1 MDRLSL
7 KLGVLNACAL
17 AMLGIAAACGG
28 DVQPTTVATLTPSP
42 ALTPSL
48 DPNDADAYY
57 DRGVDYYNLGEL
69 RRAIEDYDTAINLDP
84 NYADAYYGRGVA
96 YYDLGEL
103 RRAIEDYDTAI
114 NLDPNYADAYYGRG
128 LAYGQLG
135 RVDEAIAD
143 LARASELGVDASLI
157 ERVLAS
163 FGR

>member
-48 DPNDADAYY
+48 DPND
-57 DRGVDYYNLGEL
+57 
-69 RRAIEDYDTAINLDP
+69 
-84 NYADAYYGRGVA
+84 ADAYYGRGVA

>member
-1 MDRLSL
+1 M
-7 KLGVLNACAL
+7 
-17 AMLGIAAACGG
+17 
-28 DVQPTTVATLTPSP
+28 
-42 ALTPSL
+42 
-48 DPNDADAYY
+48 
-57 DRGVDYYNLGEL
+57 
-69 RRAIEDYDTAINLDP
+69 
-84 NYADAYYGRGVA
+84 A